1 MIIINAFLTRLGN
14 FQYGSNKRLLVLS
27 MLVII
32 GSIVVVSCVFGGY
45 VAMGGKLGVLWQ
57 PFEAVIIVGAGI
69 GAFIIGNPKS
79 VIMKAGSA
87 FGTALKGSP
96 YKKDDYIELLSM
108 QYQVFKLAKAKGM
121 LALETHV
128 ENPEE
133 SDLFAQFPGFYAN
146 HHALTFMCD
155 YLRMFSLGT
164 ETPHEMEALM
174 DEEIETHHHESHQ
187 VAGAVQSLADA
198 LPALGIVAAVL
209 GIIKTMG
216 SITEPPEVLGKLIGG
231 ALVGTFLGVFVA
243 YGFVGPIATT
253 LNAAYDAETKYYQC
267 IKAGLLAYLQGYA
280 PAICVEF
287 ARKALMSHV
296 RPTFYEVEEAVSALP
311 AVAT

>member
-14 FQYGSNKRLLVLS
+14 FQVGSSKHLLVFS
-27 MLVII
+27 MFVII
-32 GSIVVVSCVFGGY
+32 GSIVVAASVLGGY
-45 VAMGGKLGVLWQ
+45 VALGGKLAVLWQ
-57 PFEAVIIVGAGI
+57 PFEAVIIVGAAI
-69 GAFIIGNPKS
+69 GAFIVGNPKS
-79 VIMKAGSA
+79 VIMKVGSA

-133 SDLFAQFPGFYAN
+133 SDLFSQFPGFYAN
-146 HHALTFMCD
+146 HHALTFICD

-174 DEEIETHHHESHQ
+174 DEEIETHHHESHM
-187 VAGAVQSLADA
+187 VAAAVQSMADA

-209 GIIKTMG
+209 GVIKTMG

-253 LNAAYDAETKYYQC
+253 LNAAYDAETKYFQC
-267 IKAGLLAYLQGYA
+267 IKAGLLAYLNGYA

-287 ARKALMSHV
+287 ARKALMSDV

-311 AVAT
+311 AVGS